1 MIPNL
6 FQPHRHII
14 ERILI
19 SAIIRNDN
27 AHSAFIVGL
36 SDGLVALLPCGVPD
50 LQLYLLAVYFDGF
63 DFEVYADCGEM
74 GSGEGVV
81 RKAQQKAGLAYPRV
95 PNDQQLYQI
104 VVVVELRPR
113 HSMER
118 VTYGAVSEKNYGQ
131 LQKINEVSL
140 PVRYTPSFYHK
151 VVTEHGRFSRFAYFS
166 DYTVAGLTARVE
178 ERGDEATVYVMTC
191 CVLPA
196 YRRLKIATSL
206 MQNLIKEAT
215 QDPVLMAVYLHV
227 WVSNAEALAFYSN
240 LGFQTLE
247 RIENYYENISPPDGF
262 LLCKR
267 LR

>member
-6 FQPHRHII
+6 LQPHRHIV

-19 SAIIRNDN
+19 RAIIGNNN

-36 SDGLVALLPCGVPD
+36 SDGFVALLARCVPN
-50 LQLYLLAVYFDGF
+50 LQLHLLAVDFDGF
-63 DFEVYADCGEM
+63 DFEVDADSGEM

-81 RKAQQKAGLAYPRV
+81 SEAQQKTGLAYARV
-95 PNDQQLYQI
+95 PNDQKLYQV

-118 VTYGAVSEKNYGQ
+118 ATFGAVSEKNYGQ
-131 LQKINEVSL
+131 LVKINEVSL
-140 PVRYTPSFYHK
+140 PVRYTPNFYHM
-151 VVTEHGRFSRFAYFS
+151 VVTEHVRFSRFAYFG
-166 DYTVAGLTARVE
+166 DYTVGGLTARVE
-178 ERGDEATVYVMTC
+178 GRAGESTVYIMTC

-206 MQNLIKEAT
+206 MENLIKEAT
-215 QDPVLMAVYLHV
+215 QDPLIAAIYLHV
-227 WVSNAEALAFYSN
+227 WVSNEEALAFYSN
-240 LGFQTLE
+240 LGFQNLE
-247 RIENYYENISPPDGF
+247 RVADYYENISPPDGF